1 MIAFLINSVLLGIGL
16 AMDAFSVSCAN
27 GLSEPDMKKGRMA
40 GVAGVYA
47 VFQFMMP
54 MIGWLCVRTIDGI
67 FAGFRSVVPWIAL
80 VLLLWIGGKMIFA
93 FFKKDK
99 DKEEE
104 KEKEKKILTF
114 GLLIVQGI
122 ATSVDAL
129 SVGFAIA
136 GYKVTTA
143 LAACAIFGI
152 ETFIICVCGI
162 VIGKKVGTK
171 YAGKALLLGGIIL
184 IAIGI
189 EIVVK
194 GLLG

>member
-1 MIAFLINSVLLGIGL
+1 MIAFLINSILLGIGL

-27 GLSEPDMKKGRMA
+27 GLGEPDMKKGRMA

-47 VFQFMMP
+47 VFQFIMP

-99 DKEEE
+99 EE
-104 KEKEKKILTF
+104 EKKILTF

-171 YAGKALLLGGIIL
+171 FAGKALLLGGIIL

-194 GLLG
+194 GILG

>member
-27 GLSEPDMKKGRMA
+27 GLGEPDMKKGRMA

-99 DKEEE
+99 EE
-104 KEKEKKILTF
+104 EKKILTF

-189 EIVVK
+189 EIFVK

>member
-1 MIAFLINSVLLGIGL
+1 MIAFLINSILLGIGL

-27 GLSEPDMKKGRMA
+27 GLGEPDMKKGRMA

-80 VLLLWIGGKMIFA
+80 VLLLWIGGKMIFG

-99 DKEEE
+99 DKEE
-104 KEKEKKILTF
+104 EKEKKILTF

-171 YAGKALLLGGIIL
+171 FVGKALLLGGIIL

-189 EIVVK
+189 EMVVK

>member
-1 MIAFLINSVLLGIGL
+1 MIAFLINSILLGIGL

-27 GLSEPDMKKGRMA
+27 GLGEPDMKKGRMA

-99 DKEEE
+99 EE
-104 KEKEKKILTF
+104 EKKILTF

-171 YAGKALLLGGIIL
+171 FAGKALLLGGIIL

>member
-27 GLSEPDMKKGRMA
+27 GLGEPDMKKGKMA

-99 DKEEE
+99 EE
-104 KEKEKKILTF
+104 EKKILTF

-171 YAGKALLLGGIIL
+171 FVGKALLLGGIIL

>member
-1 MIAFLINSVLLGIGL
+1 MIAFLINSILLGIGL

-27 GLSEPDMKKGRMA
+27 GLGEPDMKKGRMA

-162 VIGKKVGTK
+162 VLGKKVGTK
-171 YAGKALLLGGIIL
+171 FAGKALLLGGIIL

>member
-1 MIAFLINSVLLGIGL
+1 MIAFLINSILLGIGL

-27 GLSEPDMKKGRMA
+27 GLGEPDMKKGRMA

-67 FAGFRSVVPWIAL
+67 IAGFRSVVPWIAL

-99 DKEEE
+99 EE
-104 KEKEKKILTF
+104 EKKILTF

-171 YAGKALLLGGIIL
+171 FAGKALLLGGIIL

>member
-1 MIAFLINSVLLGIGL
+1 MIAFLITSILLGIGL

-27 GLSEPDMKKGRMA
+27 GLGEPDMKKGRMA

-99 DKEEE
+99 EE
-104 KEKEKKILTF
+104 EKKILTF

-162 VIGKKVGTK
+162 VIGKKAGTK
-171 YAGKALLLGGIIL
+171 FVGKALLLGGIIL
-184 IAIGI
+184 ITIGI
-189 EIVVK
+189 EIFVK

>member
-1 MIAFLINSVLLGIGL
+1 MIAFLINSILLGIGL

-80 VLLLWIGGKMIFA
+80 VLLLWIGGKMIFG

-143 LAACAIFGI
+143 LAACAIFAI
-152 ETFIICVCGI
+152 ETFIICLCGI

>member
-1 MIAFLINSVLLGIGL
+1 MIAFLINSILLGIGL

-27 GLSEPDMKKGRMA
+27 GLGEPDMKKERMA

-47 VFQFMMP
+47 VFQFIMP

-67 FAGFRSVVPWIAL
+67 FPGFRSVVPWIAL

-99 DKEEE
+99 EE
-104 KEKEKKILTF
+104 EKKILTF

-143 LAACAIFGI
+143 LAACAIFAI

-171 YAGKALLLGGIIL
+171 FAGKALLLGGIIL

-189 EIVVK
+189 EIFVK

>member
-1 MIAFLINSVLLGIGL
+1 MIVFLINSILLGIGL

-27 GLSEPDMKKGRMA
+27 GLGEPDMKKGKMA

-99 DKEEE
+99 EE
-104 KEKEKKILTF
+104 EKKILTF

-171 YAGKALLLGGIIL
+171 FVGKALLLGGIIL

-189 EIVVK
+189 EIFVK

>member
-27 GLSEPDMKKGRMA
+27 GLGEPDMKKGRMA

-67 FAGFRSVVPWIAL
+67 FTGFRSVVPWIAL

-99 DKEEE
+99 EE
-104 KEKEKKILTF
+104 EKKILTF

-171 YAGKALLLGGIIL
+171 FVGKALLLGGIIL

>member
-1 MIAFLINSVLLGIGL
+1 MIAFLINSILLGIGL

-27 GLSEPDMKKGRMA
+27 GLGEPDMKKGRMA

-47 VFQFMMP
+47 IFQFMMP

-99 DKEEE
+99 EE
-104 KEKEKKILTF
+104 EKKILTF

-171 YAGKALLLGGIIL
+171 FAGKALLLGGIIL

-189 EIVVK
+189 EIFVK

>member
-1 MIAFLINSVLLGIGL
+1 MIAFLINSILLGIGL

-27 GLSEPDMKKGRMA
+27 GLGEPDMKKGRMA

-67 FAGFRSVVPWIAL
+67 FTGFRSVVPWIAL

-99 DKEEE
+99 EE
-104 KEKEKKILTF
+104 EKKILTF

-162 VIGKKVGTK
+162 VIGKKVGIK
-171 YAGKALLLGGIIL
+171 FVGKALLLGGIIL
-184 IAIGI
+184 ITIGI
-189 EIVVK
+189 EIFVK

>member
-1 MIAFLINSVLLGIGL
+1 MIAFLINSILLGIGL

-27 GLSEPDMKKGRMA
+27 GLGEPDMKKGRMA

-99 DKEEE
+99 EE
-104 KEKEKKILTF
+104 EKKILTF

-162 VIGKKVGTK
+162 VLGKKVGTK
-171 YAGKALLLGGIIL
+171 LVGKALLLGGIIL
-184 IAIGI
+184 ITIGI
-189 EIVVK
+189 EIFVK

>member
-1 MIAFLINSVLLGIGL
+1 MIAFLINSILLGIGL

-27 GLSEPDMKKGRMA
+27 GLGEPDMKKGRMA

-80 VLLLWIGGKMIFA
+80 VLLLWIGGKMIFG

-99 DKEEE
+99 EEEEE
-104 KEKEKKILTF
+104 KKKLTF

-162 VIGKKVGTK
+162 VIGKNVGTK

>member
-1 MIAFLINSVLLGIGL
+1 MIAFLINSILLGIGL

-99 DKEEE
+99 EE
-104 KEKEKKILTF
+104 EKKILTF

-136 GYKVTTA
+136 GYKMTTA

-171 YAGKALLLGGIIL
+171 FVGKALLLGGIIL
-184 IAIGI
+184 ITIGI
-189 EIVVK
+189 EIFVK

>member
-27 GLSEPDMKKGRMA
+27 GLGEPDMKKGRMA

-99 DKEEE
+99 EE
-104 KEKEKKILTF
+104 EKKILTF

-171 YAGKALLLGGIIL
+171 FVGKALLLGGIIL

-194 GLLG
+194 GILG

>member
-1 MIAFLINSVLLGIGL
+1 MIAFLINSILLGIGL

-27 GLSEPDMKKGRMA
+27 GLGEPDMKKGRMA

-80 VLLLWIGGKMIFA
+80 VLLLWIGGKMIFG

-99 DKEEE
+99 EE
-104 KEKEKKILTF
+104 EKKILTF

-171 YAGKALLLGGIIL
+171 FVGKALLLGGIIL

>member
-27 GLSEPDMKKGRMA
+27 GLGEPDMKKGRMA

-99 DKEEE
+99 EE
-104 KEKEKKILTF
+104 EKKILTF

-171 YAGKALLLGGIIL
+171 FVGKALLLGGIIL

-189 EIVVK
+189 ELFVK